1 MYVIVQLLNVM
12 ARPRKVN
19 DNAEILSYALLHLEK
34 ERDAIMAKIAH
45 IRSQLGG
52 RKPTVVAAESS
63 VDAAEFPA
71 KVRKPRVLSPA
82 ARKRISMA
90 QKKRWAAVRKSTE

>member
-1 MYVIVQLLNVM
+1 M
-12 ARPRKVN
+12 ARPRNVN

-34 ERDAIMAKIAH
+34 ERDSILAKIEQ

-52 RKPTVVAAESS
+52 KQVVL
-63 VDAAEFPA
+63 PA
-71 KVRKPRVLSPA
+71 SATTEDDGLLKARKPRVLSPA

-90 QKKRWAAVRKSTE
+90 QKKRWAAARKTE

>member
-1 MYVIVQLLNVM
+1 M
-12 ARPRKVN
+12 ARPRKVT

-34 ERDAIMAKIAH
+34 ERDAILAKIAQ

-52 RKPTVVAAESS
+52 KQIVIPTSATE
-63 VDAAEFPA
+63 VDGLI

-90 QKKRWAAVRKSTE
+90 QKKRWAAARKTE